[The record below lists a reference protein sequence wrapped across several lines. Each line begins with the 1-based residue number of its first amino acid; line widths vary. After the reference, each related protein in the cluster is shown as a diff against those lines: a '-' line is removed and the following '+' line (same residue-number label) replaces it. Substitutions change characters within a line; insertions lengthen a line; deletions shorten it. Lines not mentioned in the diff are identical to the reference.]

1 MSADRRPD
9 FLCVGAQKAGTS
21 WLHVQLSENEVV
33 WLPPSKELHYF
44 DCMHKDKPLKRSKDM
59 MARARLRRL
68 EKINSS
74 EGQAQ
79 LNAGRRKAVEWID
92 SAVSSDEVG
101 LSWYEG
107 LFPSASDCLVRGDM
121 TPAYSTMSKSDFEY
135 IRGLYPDIKIIFLM
149 REPVSRMWSLVKQRT
164 VSKLGKPEL
173 LEDINYLK
181 EFSSVPLRDM
191 KGRYDHTIRV
201 LDEVFP
207 AENLLFAFYEEI
219 FESADSSGVF
229 LSKVHD
235 FLGLSSKSA
244 PLSAV
249 SHVNASPEVRIPE
262 EFECYLSEKYRDV
275 RSFVFDRF
283 GRPRGWAE

>member
-1 MSADRRPD
+1 MMTELSA
-9 FLCVGAQKAGTS
+9 G
-21 WLHVQLSENEVV
+21 
-33 WLPPSKELHYF
+33 
-44 DCMHKDKPLKRSKDM
+44 
-59 MARARLRRL
+59 L
-68 EKINSS
+68 E
-74 EGQAQ
+74 
-79 LNAGRRKAVEWID
+79 KAVEWVD
-92 SAVSSDEVG
+92 SAVSSNEVG
-101 LSWYEG
+101 LHWYEE
-107 LFPSASDCLVRGDM
+107 LFPSTLERLVRGDM

-135 IRGLYPDIKIIFLM
+135 IREIYPDIKIIFLM

-164 VSKLGKPEL
+164 VRKLGRPEL
-173 LEDINYLK
+173 LGDTNYLK